1 MDARR
6 NLQEAITPCWP
17 PLKALNLGKYADY
30 MDTQKVL
37 SSLLRPGDGIEQLLV
52 AVDVHNHD
60 LNERHGRAP
69 FHLLGGAVA
78 IDRTHVFN
86 YVFLRHHVDRFHLA
100 RPHREGG
107 SNWEG

>member
-1 MDARR
+1 
-6 NLQEAITPCWP
+6 
-17 PLKALNLGKYADY
+17 
-30 MDTQKVL
+30 
-37 SSLLRPGDGIEQLLV
+37 
-52 AVDVHNHD
+52 
-60 LNERHGRAP
+60 
-69 FHLLGGAVA
+69 LLGGAVA